1 MATLATASLSDAERR
16 ALDRFVAAV
25 QRELGDELHAV
36 WLYGSRARGEPPRDE
51 DSDVDLLVVTTRPER
66 DTPQYVRR
74 IARDAAEAEGL
85 EPFGHLSV
93 VVTTPDWIS
102 ERRAIEAFYIQEV
115 DRDKIV
121 LAGGEIEAPPD
132 FDWHALEGRVRQR
145 TREYLDEAGEH
156 LRLAQAGLEIGT
168 WNPAVVAAYDVV
180 VDAARAVQSE
190 ADRFARSHGGTWHLV
205 HELLVETG
213 RMAPELHASA
223 HALLARRMYALYGPM
238 DANKPWTPET
248 PESARQA
255 VEAAE
260 RFLHAVEELVGD
272 STWRRSRYRA
282 PR

>member
-1 MATLATASLSDAERR
+1 MAILATASLSDAERR
-16 ALDRFVAAV
+16 ALDRFVAAA
-25 QRELGDELHAV
+25 QMKLGYELHAV

-93 VVTTPDWIS
+93 VVTTPDWIA

-121 LAGGEIEAPPD
+121 LAGGEVEAPPD

-156 LRLAQAGLEIGT
+156 LRLARAGLEIGT

-180 VDAARAVQSE
+180 LDAAPAVQSE

-205 HELLVETG
+205 HALLVKTG

-223 HALLARRMYALYGPM
+223 HDLLAHRMYALYGPM
-238 DANKPWTPET
+238 DLNKTWTPET
-248 PESARQA
+248 PESARRA

-260 RFLHAVEELVGD
+260 RFLHAVEELAGD
-272 STWRRSRYRA
+272 STLRPSP
-282 PR
+282 PRVPR